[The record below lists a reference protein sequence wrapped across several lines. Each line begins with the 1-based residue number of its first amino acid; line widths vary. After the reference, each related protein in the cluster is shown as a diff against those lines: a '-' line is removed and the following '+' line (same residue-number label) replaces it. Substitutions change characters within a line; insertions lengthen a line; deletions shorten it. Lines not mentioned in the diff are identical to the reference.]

1 MLTELQERYLPA
13 LDSEMQRVVE
23 TAPVHTPNYGVMLR
37 YPMGWVNADES
48 PYNQP
53 TGKRV
58 RPILLLLCTEAAGGD
73 WQQALPAAAAVE
85 LLHNFSL
92 IHDDIV
98 DDSDTRHGRLA
109 VWKVWGLSNA
119 INAGDGMFA
128 LAHVALSNLQYTGV
142 PPEIILRIWS
152 IFNQTTLE
160 LTRGQH
166 LDMRFERQ
174 PSVTVEDYISMI
186 SGKTSALLA
195 ACAEI
200 GALIA
205 TGDTALASRYAEFGL
220 NIGTAFQIRDD
231 ILGIWGDAEITGKS
245 VATDIVTRKKSL
257 PVLYG
262 LEHSEDLQRLYALDE
277 FNDTH
282 VAQAVEILTA
292 VGAREFA
299 RQKEAEYYTF
309 AINALSEVNLVGRDA
324 ESLGDLIA
332 ALVQREY

>member
-1 MLTELQERYLPA
+1 MLTELQQRYLPA
-13 LDSEMQRVVE
+13 LDAEMQRVVE
-23 TAPVHTPNYGVMLR
+23 TAPVNTPGYGVMLR
-37 YPMGWVNADES
+37 YPMGWVNADET

-128 LAHVALSNLQYTGV
+128 LAHVALSNLQSVGV

-152 IFNQTTLE
+152 IFNRTTLE

-166 LDMRFERQ
+166 LDMRFEHQ
-174 PSVTVEDYISMI
+174 AAVPVDEYISMI
-186 SGKTSALLA
+186 DGKTSALLS

-200 GALIA
+200 GTLIA
-205 TGDTALASRYAEFGL
+205 TGDAELASRYATFGL
-220 NIGTAFQIRDD
+220 NLGTAFQIRDD
-231 ILGIWGDAEITGKS
+231 ILGIWGDSEMTGKS

-262 LEHSEDLQRLYALDE
+262 LEHSETLRELYALEHFD
-277 FNDTH
+277 DTH
-282 VAQAVEILTA
+282 VTQAIAILDS
-292 VGAREFA
+292 VGAQEFA
-299 RQKEAEYYTF
+299 RQLEAEYYRR
-309 AINALSEVNLVGRDA
+309 AIDALENVNLLGRDA
-324 ESLGDLIA
+324 ESLGDLIS